1 MKLPYEEYADKVMP
15 DVLGVAEVYPED
27 IRSVIEDAW
36 LAGVSYSLERLEKK
50 DAN

>member
-15 DVLGVAEVYPED
+15 GVMEVVGVYPED

-36 LAGVSYSLERLEKK
+36 LAGVAYSLERLEKK